1 MSRRGWVAFL
11 GLALAYLLAQWLY
24 FGVRGLRPDSFLVYG
39 LERSDWLLAGAFALA
54 TLAVGLALRRW
65 LREGDGLRLTLWTV
79 FLFELAAY
87 TYALGLELASRVQ
100 PRPAF
105 GSVFIPGG
113 WRYVLAGY
121 AVIVAL
127 LFVYSWFWIKIS
139 NRLSGRHRPVLPLF
153 GQALT
158 HLLMWTLV
166 VLVYYPVLQVVS
178 ASFDPRNN
186 LFSFRKVHSS
196 WLLVRAK
203 VLPALDQVSW
213 ANYAKLVNGVVIY
226 PWQWALLALALAL
239 LLAALLLAWLA
250 RRGGGEAL
258 GVWHGRALFGF
269 AAALFV
275 LVVFLS
281 PDQFTG
287 VGTESKFILWVR
299 NTLLVSGSSG
309 LLAIA
314 LTATAGYAFA
324 RFDFPGRYPTLLT
337 FIFIQMFPGFLAL
350 VAIYYLLSW
359 LDLLNTFTGLL
370 LAYSGGIIS
379 FGSWVYKGYVE
390 SLGRSLEEAAY
401 IDGATRWQAFTRI
414 VLPLSA
420 PMFVFIFLLQFVGT
434 YSEFIMANLVLTGVD
449 KWTVGLGLYS
459 FTTGQFSTKW
469 GLFAAASVL
478 GSLPILLIFYGFQ
491 QYFVSGYTA
500 GAVKE

>member
-1 MSRRGWVAFL
+1 MSRSAWGAFF
-11 GLALAYLLAQWLY
+11 GLLFAYVVAQWAL
-24 FGVRGLRPDSFLVYG
+24 FLARGLRPGSFLIYG
-39 LERSDWLLAGAFALA
+39 LERGDW
-54 TLAVGLALRRW
+54 GLALGFVAVAV
-65 LREGDGLRLTLWTV
+65 LL
-79 FLFELAAY
+79 
-87 TYALGLELASRVQ
+87 ALGLRGRLEETDAPRLVLWTLGLAELLAYTWGLGIELASRVQ
-100 PRPAF
+100 HRPAF
-105 GSVFIPGG
+105 GAVFIPGG
-113 WRYVLAGY
+113 WRYVLVAY
-121 AVIVAL
+121 AAAAL
-127 LFVYSWFWIKIS
+127 ALFVYSWLVIKIG
-139 NRLSGRHRPVLPLF
+139 NRLSGRRKPVLPLF

-158 HLLMWTLV
+158 HLFLWTLV
-166 VLVYYPVLQVVS
+166 VLVYYPVLQVAS
-178 ASFDPRNN
+178 ASLDPRNN
-186 LFSFRKVHSS
+186 LFSFRKVKSS

-213 ANYAKLVNGVVIY
+213 ANYAKLVDGVVIY
-226 PWQWALLALALAL
+226 PWQWALLALALVL
-239 LLAALLLAWLA
+239 LLAALLLAAFA
-250 RRGGGEAL
+250 RRGGERLKA
-258 GVWHGRALFGF
+258 WHGRLLFGF
-269 AAALFV
+269 AAVLFV

-287 VGTESKFILWVR
+287 IGTESKFLLWVR

-401 IDGATRWQAFTRI
+401 IDGATRWQAFVRI

-500 GAVKE
+500 GAIKE